1 MLKRGKRDYLN
12 NLKSA
17 SSKDFWK
24 VVKNLNGSQC
34 TIPTLNHSGET
45 ATSDNEKA
53 TMLNNFFS
61 SCFNHSIPLISPSS
75 GSERPNPIDCPPEL
89 LCTEDEVLELLRALD
104 MSKANGPDNISAKM
118 LKSTA
123 VSIAPALTK
132 LLNLL
137 ITTGKLPSAWK
148 TSSVASPGVAHPWQD
163 FDAFAM
169 CLPSLGES
177 VGILF

>member
-1 MLKRGKRDYLN
+1 M
-12 NLKSA
+12 KSA

-24 VVKNLNGSQC
+24 AVKNLNGSQC

-61 SCFNHSIPLISPSS
+61 SCFNHSIPPISPSS
-75 GSERPNPIDCPPEL
+75 GSETPNPIYFPPEI
-89 LCTEDEVLELLRALD
+89 LCTEDKVLELLRALD
-104 MSKANGPDNISAKM
+104 TSKANGPDNISAKM

-123 VSIAPALTK
+123 VSIAPVLTK
-132 LLNLL
+132 LLNLS

-148 TSSVASPGVAHPWQD
+148 TSSVVPIPKTENKS
-163 FDAFAM
+163 DAKNY
-169 CLPSLGES
+169 
-177 VGILF
+177 